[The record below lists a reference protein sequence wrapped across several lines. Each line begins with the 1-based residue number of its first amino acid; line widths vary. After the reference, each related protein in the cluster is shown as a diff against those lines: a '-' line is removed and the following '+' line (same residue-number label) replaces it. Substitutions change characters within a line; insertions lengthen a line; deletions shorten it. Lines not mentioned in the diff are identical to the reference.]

1 LVQLGLRAAAQ
12 TASTTVSDGTPADA
26 AQPAGTGAAEATG
39 LAVAAS
45 WNLGNLRESPSIRGA
60 VEWCNDTS
68 LGGWCIGTD
77 EDAPIAELALVFQGR
92 TLGSILADRHRPDL
106 AAAIGRADCLGGFQI
121 DWAQI
126 PPAVIIPILDD
137 LAQAVAAAPDAPA
150 ALRIRYAP
158 ESIDLD
164 VLPDVRVPFSNAAF
178 LDRLR
183 EMARQPADDH
193 QSRATVDRAAA
204 PAPTAA
210 AAPAAAIAPAAAADL
225 TAATDLAPDG
235 GLDPAPVLA
244 PASPP
249 APDADM
255 MSSDS
260 ASPVPPTAPSRPM
273 PRPLSTSFVDGSW
286 RILGRDIQGWL
297 IPAARGAIRLA
308 VWCDGEKLA
317 ELTVTVAEPSADTP
331 YRPLASFAY
340 HLPQALAD
348 NRPHRIGVTPAG
360 EPGRHLPNVS
370 GRNLALYQA
379 KVLMS
384 VDSVEGGIIRG
395 WAFDST
401 QADATV
407 TVELWDG
414 KRFVAGAETT
424 VTRNDVNAKYGI
436 FGTHGFSLPVP
447 QALFDG
453 LGHWLTLKVAGES
466 LTFPSHRRLP
476 ASLSRSLLQG
486 KGDRFA
492 GRVDHVDC
500 ETVEGWAVN
509 LQTPFRPIRISLLV
523 DGVSVAIVTAN
534 QFQKRLQTVT
544 ESGFHAFSFRWPA
557 HLMNGTWRIVE
568 ARIVESEGAVL
579 EIGEKRERSRRVLF
593 PLVDFFATYDSL
605 SPRRDTMAVP
615 LTNIVSRPPPAA
627 AAPAG
632 RVSIVILNWDGA
644 RILAQTL
651 ETIARHMTSRPVEVI
666 VVDHGSSDDSLD
678 VARGFQARLDLKI
691 VPRHANFSFSSSNNL
706 AAGMAEGE
714 YLFFVN
720 NDILFTGDCLPA
732 MAGWLERDPTV
743 GAVGMR
749 LVEPIPDQNGTLQY
763 ETHHR
768 GIQFRPRIQASGE
781 VTYHPA
787 EVADEYSDIGA
798 AYELPAVTGAAL
810 LCRKADF
817 QAVGGFDEAYFYGM
831 EDVDLCLRLA
841 ERLGRRIVCDTS
853 VTAIHNRSYTRTAR
867 LVSGKPNPILS
878 NPKSQIANHQTF
890 NAHFKRR
897 IVQRT
902 LLSLIGGE
910 TTWRARPL
918 RVTFIVTD
926 ASFSTP
932 AGDFYTAMEMASAM
946 RTLYGWETLFVRF
959 GLPDLNGTDVAVA
972 MRHDYD
978 LGKARSANPGLVTVA
993 WIRNRVDEWLA
1004 SPHFQS
1010 YNLIFCSSE
1019 LAIRHIAEATGR
1031 TAYLLPIATNDER
1044 FSPREPVEEHRT
1056 DIVFTGSYY
1065 FSHEREAVGL
1075 LDKVDL
1081 PGSLAIY
1088 GYGWGDHPRWR
1099 RHWRRSVPYYE
1110 LPDIY
1115 PSARLVIDDSHP
1127 VTRTWNSLN
1136 SRIFDALGSGALVVT
1151 NCRGGAKELFGDLL
1165 PTFST
1170 AEELSALL
1178 ARYLGHPEERAALA
1192 ARLCAEV
1199 REKHTYKN
1207 RAMAFKEALQAFAR
1221 STLRFSIKIGVP
1233 NHEEKLSWGDW
1244 HFALGLQ
1251 RALTRAG
1258 HFARIDILP
1267 DWATQ
1272 QGAGDDVVIVLR
1284 GLSAWKPV
1292 ASKINLLWLISHP
1305 DDVPLSELDAYDHVF
1320 VASESYAEVLR
1331 RRLGDRVSPLLQCT
1345 DPALFHDGG
1354 ERDAAADPA
1363 AVPEL
1368 LFVANSRGVR
1378 RPIIDDAVRA
1388 GVDVG
1393 VYGSRW
1399 DGLIPEKQIRGTYL
1413 PNERLRH
1420 HYANAKIVFN
1430 DHWQDMKREGFVSN
1444 RIFDAGACGATI
1456 VSDDVPGMADLFG
1469 DAVATYRNADD
1480 LGGTVRALLADDDRR
1495 KAMGAALRNIVLAR
1509 HTFDHRVSDIL
1520 DIVARFQA
1528 PAALKEQA

>member
-1 LVQLGLRAAAQ
+1 M
-12 TASTTVSDGTPADA
+12 STG
-26 AQPAGTGAAEATG
+26 
-39 LAVAAS
+39 
-45 WNLGNLRESPSIRGA
+45 
-60 VEWCNDTS
+60 
-68 LGGWCIGTD
+68 
-77 EDAPIAELALVFQGR
+77 
-92 TLGSILADRHRPDL
+92 IL
-106 AAAIGRADCLGGFQI
+106 
-121 DWAQI
+121 
-126 PPAVIIPILDD
+126 
-137 LAQAVAAAPDAPA
+137 
-150 ALRIRYAP
+150 
-158 ESIDLD
+158 
-164 VLPDVRVPFSNAAF
+164 
-178 LDRLR
+178 
-183 EMARQPADDH
+183 
-193 QSRATVDRAAA
+193 
-204 PAPTAA
+204 
-210 AAPAAAIAPAAAADL
+210 
-225 TAATDLAPDG
+225 
-235 GLDPAPVLA
+235 
-244 PASPP
+244 
-249 APDADM
+249 
-255 MSSDS
+255 
-260 ASPVPPTAPSRPM
+260 
-273 PRPLSTSFVDGSW
+273 DGSW
-286 RILGRDIQGWL
+286 RILGREIQGWL
-297 IPAARGAIRLA
+297 IPAARGTIRLA

-331 YRPLASFAY
+331 YRPLASFTY

-348 NRPHRIGVTPAG
+348 NRPHRLGVTPAG
-360 EPGRHLPNVS
+360 EPGRHLPNAS

-401 QADATV
+401 MADAVV

-414 KRFVAGAETT
+414 KRFVASTETN

-436 FGTHGFSLPVP
+436 FGNHGFSLPVP

-453 LGHWLTLKVAGES
+453 LGHWLTLKVAGEA

-476 ASLSRSLLQG
+476 TNLGRNLLQG
-486 KGDRFA
+486 KSDRFA
-492 GRVDHVDC
+492 GRVEHVDC

-509 LQTPFRPIRISLLV
+509 LQAPFRPIRISLLV

-544 ESGFHAFSFRWPA
+544 ESGFHAFSFRWPT
-557 HLMNGTWRIVE
+557 HLMNGTWRIIE
-568 ARIVESEGAVL
+568 ARVVEGGGAVL
-579 EIGEKRERSRRVLF
+579 EFGEKRERSRRVLF
-593 PLVDFFATYDSL
+593 PLVDFFAAYDSL
-605 SPRRDTMAVP
+605 SPRSDTMALP
-615 LTNIVSRPPPAA
+615 LTNIVSRPPQAA
-627 AAPAG
+627 AASPAG
-632 RVSIVILNWDGA
+632 RVSIIILNWDGA

-678 VARGFQARLDLKI
+678 VAGGFRSRLDLKI

-706 AAGMAEGE
+706 AAGMASGE

-743 GAVGMR
+743 GVVGMR
-749 LVEPIPDQNGTLQY
+749 LVEPIPDQSGTLHY

-817 QAVGGFDEAYFYGM
+817 LAVGGFDEAYFYGM
-831 EDVDLCLRLA
+831 EDVDLCLRMA
-841 ERLGRRIVCDTS
+841 ERIGRRIVCDTS

-897 IVQRT
+897 IVHRT
-902 LLSLIGGE
+902 LQSLIDGE
-910 TTWRARPL
+910 TVWRARPL

-946 RTLYGWETLFVRF
+946 RKLYGWETLFVRF
-959 GLPDLNGTDVAVA
+959 NLHDLQGTDVAVA

-1065 FSHEREAVGL
+1065 LSHEREAVGL

-1151 NCRGGAKELFGDLL
+1151 NCRGGARELFGDLL

-1178 ARYLGHPEERAALA
+1178 ARYLAHPEERAALA

-1207 RAMAFKEALQAFAR
+1207 RAMAFRDALRAFAR

-1272 QGAGDDVVIVLR
+1272 QGAGDDVVLVLR

-1320 VASESYAEVLR
+1320 VASDSYAEVLR

-1345 DPALFHDGG
+1345 DPALFHDGDFHDG
-1354 ERDAAADPA
+1354 DRRDAEAEPA
-1363 AVPEL
+1363 AVPDL

-1388 GVDVG
+1388 GLDVG

-1444 RIFDAGACGATI
+1444 RIFDAGACGAAI
-1456 VSDDVPGMADLFG
+1456 VSDDVPGMTDLFG

-1480 LGGTVRALLADDDRR
+1480 LGATVRALLSDDDRR
-1495 KAMGAALRNIVLAR
+1495 KAMGAALRSIVLAR

-1528 PAALKEQA
+1528 QAALKEQA